1 MSLKIIGTGRA
12 LPKKAVSNDDLSA
25 FLDTNDAWIS
35 SRTGVKNRYLC
46 GEESLTDLCEE
57 AARKAVQKSGLGL
70 SGIDLVLCSTL
81 GGDYIL
87 PSLSCAVAE
96 RLGINCPALDLNA
109 ACSGFLYALDV
120 ASAYLETGRA
130 NHILI
135 LCAEMMS
142 KHVDWNDRATCVLFG
157 DGAGACV
164 VANGTALKYI
174 RLTAEGDTQILF
186 CEAGGGNSPYQE
198 KKERGFV
205 HMQGQEVFKFAVR
218 MIETE
223 TKAALESLCYTA
235 GDIDYYLLHQANRRI
250 IDFAREKLGQPE
262 EKFPTNIS
270 KYGNISSA
278 SIPVLLDELLEGRK
292 IEKGAKLL
300 MSAFGA
306 GLTTGTCVMIWE

>member
-12 LPKKAVSNDDLSA
+12 LPQKAVSNDDLSA
-25 FLDTNDAWIS
+25 FLDTNDEWIS
-35 SRTGVKNRYLC
+35 SRTGVKSRYLC
-46 GEESLTDLCEE
+46 GGESLTDLCES
-57 AARKAVQKSGLGL
+57 AARKAIQKSGLEL
-70 SGIDLVLCSTL
+70 SEIDLVLCSTL
-81 GGDYIL
+81 GGDYIT
-87 PSLSCAVAE
+87 PSLSCSVAE
-96 RLGINCPALDLNA
+96 RLGISCPAFDLNA
-109 ACSGFLYALDV
+109 ACSGFLYAMDV
-120 ASAYLETGRA
+120 ASVYLESGRA

-142 KHVDWNDRATCVLFG
+142 KYVDWNDRATCVLFG

-164 VANGTALKYI
+164 VAKGTALKYI
-174 RLTAEGDTQILF
+174 HLTAEGDTKILF
-186 CEAGGGNSPYQE
+186 CETGGGNSPYQE

-223 TKAALESLCYTA
+223 TKAALESLSYAA

-262 EKFPTNIS
+262 EKFPTNIH

-278 SIPVLLDELLEGRK
+278 SIPVLLDELLEAQK
-292 IEKGAKLL
+292 IQKGAKLL

-306 GLTTGTCVMIWE
+306 GLTAGTCVMIWE